1 MRIPEGREYNP
12 NNMDVIPSAAVNICP
27 ANADQGTSTKV
38 NFCYYLEINTI
49 LLKNSVYL
57 KNYNFD
63 QKN

>member
-1 MRIPEGREYNP
+1 M
-12 NNMDVIPSAAVNICP
+12 IPSAAVNIYP
-27 ANADQGTSTKV
+27 ANADQDTSTKV